1 MSEEQ
6 NGEEFAVQKRP
17 WMVEIDLPVPMTV
30 EFASLIPAQRM
41 TVGLQMSAGTI
52 LSYTL
57 TADRAK
63 LWVVF
68 AATTEAEVRDALRKF
83 PILPY
88 CRHQI
93 HELFFHE
100 MAQAG
105 IPKMSL
111 N

>member
-1 MSEEQ
+1 MDEQ
-6 NGEEFAVQKRP
+6 NGSEFAVPLKRP
-17 WMVEIDLPVPMTV
+17 WMAEIGLPNPITT
-30 EFASLIPAQRM
+30 EFASLIPSQRM
-41 TVGLQMSAGTI
+41 TVGLLMSSGTI

-57 TADRAK
+57 TADRTK
-63 LWVVF
+63 LWVVL
-68 AATTEAEVRDALRKF
+68 AGTSEAEVREALKKF

-88 CRHQI
+88 CRYTI

-100 MAQAG
+100 MAQSG